1 MSEPLVDLGRRGPPP
16 DHPLITVAE
25 TARMLG
31 YSDMTIRRRIAARR
45 FPAVKIGSKAM
56 VPRAFVERLLA
67 AAAAG
72 RTVVV
77 EEIAAQWAAEE
88 AALQAVDADNSAAAG
103 RTPRPESPGSYQ
115 RVDLV
120 SGRWTR

>member
-1 MSEPLVDLGRRGPPP
+1 MKEGLMSELPVRLSRPGRSAE
-16 DHPLITVAE
+16 HPLITVAE

-31 YSDMTIRRRIAARR
+31 YSDMTIRRRIDARR

-67 AAAAG
+67 AAQSG

-88 AALQAVDADNSAAAG
+88 AGEGALAPI
-103 RTPRPESPGSYQ
+103 R
-115 RVDLV
+115 
-120 SGRWTR
+120 

>member
-1 MSEPLVDLGRRGPPP
+1 MPDQAVPLGRMSRTA

-31 YSDMTIRRRIAARR
+31 CSNMTIRRRIDARQ
-45 FPAVKIGSKAM
+45 FPAVKIGRKAM

-67 AAAAG
+67 AAASG

-77 EEIAAQWAAEE
+77 EEITAEWAADQNGSASMAREQ
-88 AALQAVDADNSAAAG
+88 AALEAIDVV
-103 RTPRPESPGSYQ
+103 PGG
-115 RVDLV
+115 V
-120 SGRWTR
+120 S